1 MLSLGQERERR
12 KQMAS
17 LLLHW
22 CHFDVVCDDR
32 QLIKSP
38 RCYRGAKMP
47 QRHNICTLHLFIPL
61 CVCVCVRARMCV
73 HVWTYSKTDICTL
86 NMHSTVQDCNFE
98 SSKWICI
105 LWSIC
110 HLIKAHTAK
119 HSLDR
124 SKKTRCKIRVSQHK
138 AYQLEQFCSQTC
150 TRSED

>member
-73 HVWTYSKTDICTL
+73 HACVCAYVYACMCVCACACMHACVWCSVPGAFAIQF
-86 NMHSTVQDCNFE
+86 TV
-98 SSKWICI
+98 
-105 LWSIC
+105 
-110 HLIKAHTAK
+110 
-119 HSLDR
+119 
-124 SKKTRCKIRVSQHK
+124 
-138 AYQLEQFCSQTC
+138 
-150 TRSED
+150 

>member
-47 QRHNICTLHLFIPL
+47 QRHNICTVHLFIPL
-61 CVCVCVRARMCV
+61 CVCVCVCVCARMCV
-73 HVWTYSKTDICTL
+73 HACVCAYVYACMCVCACACMHACVWCSVPGAFAIQF
-86 NMHSTVQDCNFE
+86 TV
-98 SSKWICI
+98 
-105 LWSIC
+105 
-110 HLIKAHTAK
+110 
-119 HSLDR
+119 
-124 SKKTRCKIRVSQHK
+124 
-138 AYQLEQFCSQTC
+138 
-150 TRSED
+150 